1 MDNNPLKQYFRQP
14 AIYVSLPSQGEFYPE
29 GALDRAPDN
38 QYPVLPMTTMDE
50 ITYRTPDALF
60 NGNAVTAVIQSCMPN
75 IRDAWSIPACDLDTI
90 LVGIRIASYGHA
102 MTMTTNCPGCQN
114 TSDYE
119 LDLRSVM
126 DRMRPPDYSAAMEV
140 GDLELHFEPLT
151 YRAMNESSMAQFREQ
166 KTIQVLQ
173 DQSVTDEDK
182 VTRLGEMLKTLTAA
196 TVRALA
202 DSIKIIRTPGAQ
214 VSDKDQI
221 TEWLSNCD
229 RAVFNRVRDHVMSV
243 KRDSEIQPLQ
253 ITCSQCQKQYEQ
265 PFTLDMSNFFA
276 AAS

>member
-1 MDNNPLKQYFRQP
+1 METNPLKQYFRQP
-14 AIYVSLPSQGEFYPE
+14 AIYVGLPSQGEFYPE
-29 GALDRAPDN
+29 GALDRRPDN
-38 QYPVLPMTTMDE
+38 EYPVLPMTTMDE

-90 LVGIRIASYGHA
+90 LVAIRIASYGHA
-102 MTMTTNCPGCQN
+102 MTMTTTCPKCQD
-114 TSDYE
+114 TGDYE
-119 LDLRSVM
+119 LDLRAIM
-126 DRMRPPDYSAAMEV
+126 DRMQTPDYTKGVEV

-151 YRAMNESSMAQFREQ
+151 YRAMNESSLAQFREQ

-173 DQSVTDEDK
+173 DQNITDEDRAA
-182 VTRLGEMLKTLTAA
+182 RLSEMLKTLTTA

-202 DSIKIIRTPGAQ
+202 DSIKLIRTPAAQ
-214 VSDKDQI
+214 VTDKTQI
-221 TEWLSNCD
+221 NEWLSNCD

-243 KRDSEIQPLQ
+243 KRSSEIQPLQ
-253 ITCSQCQKQYEQ
+253 ITCDKCQHQYEQ